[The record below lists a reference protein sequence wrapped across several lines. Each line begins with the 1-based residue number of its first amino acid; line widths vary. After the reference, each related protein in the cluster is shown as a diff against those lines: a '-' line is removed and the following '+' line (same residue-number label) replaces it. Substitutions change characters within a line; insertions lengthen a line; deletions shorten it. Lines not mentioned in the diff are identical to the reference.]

1 MNVPVKGQSYSSEYH
16 KDSFLVRFSLLY
28 FYVIYFI
35 LRSILILLVMPM
47 TTAHCADSD
56 IDKTISSPESCSA
69 RLFNWFQQNVMKANP
84 DKCHLLLS
92 TNQNKLTNINSNAN
106 YNSSSKK
113 LLGITIE
120 TSLRLSWM

>member
-1 MNVPVKGQSYSSEYH
+1 
-16 KDSFLVRFSLLY
+16 
-28 FYVIYFI
+28 
-35 LRSILILLVMPM
+35 MPM

-84 DKCHLLLS
+84 DECHLLLS